1 MRAFNHHLLTECRA
15 LAESADYDSFV
26 LQRTPGSS
34 QPFAIRDGVRLYLYA
49 SEAPCTSSPNPTTVD
64 LWGFLCITD
73 LTNPGGDASMELT
86 MSAQED
92 PTPWTAP
99 PPSSLSRDPDTPTL
113 PGREDFSQLGIVRR
127 KPSRPDA
134 PLSLSKSC
142 SDKLALRQATSLLS
156 SLTSL
161 LVTSRGA
168 YLSGLVV
175 PGSAY
180 VSAAF
185 ERCFARRMAP
195 LKDSM
200 AHGDGGYE
208 FRGMEPLTTDLA
220 FDFSRGD
227 GKDVA
232 PCNVSA
238 VWTPTLDEGL
248 VGGVLQGK
256 KAFTDRGASGVSRR
270 RMWGLARDAADLLSR
285 DDDELGS
292 SIYEALAVGRYGD
305 MKEGRLLEDRRRA
318 KVVAR
323 EGALRGWVRNTGDED
338 FGLEAS

>member
-1 MRAFNHHLLTECRA
+1 
-15 LAESADYDSFV
+15 
-26 LQRTPGSS
+26 
-34 QPFAIRDGVRLYLYA
+34 
-49 SEAPCTSSPNPTTVD
+49 
-64 LWGFLCITD
+64 
-73 LTNPGGDASMELT
+73 MELT
-86 MSAQED
+86 MSAQQD

-99 PPSSLSRDPDTPTL
+99 PPSSLSRDPDAPTL
-113 PGREDFSQLGIVRR
+113 PGREDFSQLGVVRR

-161 LVTSRGA
+161 LVAPRAA

-175 PGSAY
+175 PGPAY
-180 VSAAF
+180 VAPAF
-185 ERCFARRMAP
+185 ERCFVGRMTP
-195 LKDSM
+195 LKDAM
-200 AHGDGGYE
+200 GRDDGDYE
-208 FRGMEPLTTDLA
+208 FRGMEPLTTDLP
-220 FDFSRGD
+220 FVFSRGD

-238 VWTPTLDEGL
+238 VWTPALDEGL

-270 RMWGLARDAADLLSR
+270 RMWGLARETAELLSH
-285 DDDELGS
+285 DDGLGS
-292 SIYEALAVGRYGD
+292 SLCEALAVGRYGD
-305 MKEGRLLEDRRRA
+305 VKEGRMLEDRRRV
-318 KVVAR
+318 KEMAR

>member
-1 MRAFNHHLLTECRA
+1 
-15 LAESADYDSFV
+15 
-26 LQRTPGSS
+26 
-34 QPFAIRDGVRLYLYA
+34 
-49 SEAPCTSSPNPTTVD
+49 
-64 LWGFLCITD
+64 
-73 LTNPGGDASMELT
+73 MELT
-86 MSAQED
+86 ISAQED

-99 PPSSLSRDPDTPTL
+99 PPSSLARDPDAPTL

-161 LVTSRGA
+161 LVAPGGA
-168 YLSGLVV
+168 YLAGLVV
-175 PGSAY
+175 PSSAY
-180 VSAAF
+180 VPVAF
-185 ERCFARRMAP
+185 ERCFMGRMAP
-195 LKDSM
+195 LKEAM
-200 AHGDGGYE
+200 AHGNGDYE
-208 FRGMEPLTTDLA
+208 FKGMEPLTTDVP

-270 RMWGLARDAADLLSR
+270 RMWDLAREVAELVSR
-285 DDDELGS
+285 DDGEMRSMVL
-292 SIYEALAVGRYGD
+292 EALAAGRYGD
-305 MKEGRLLEDRRRA
+305 VKDGRLLEGRRGV
-318 KVVAR
+318 KELAR

-338 FGLEAS
+338 FSLEAS